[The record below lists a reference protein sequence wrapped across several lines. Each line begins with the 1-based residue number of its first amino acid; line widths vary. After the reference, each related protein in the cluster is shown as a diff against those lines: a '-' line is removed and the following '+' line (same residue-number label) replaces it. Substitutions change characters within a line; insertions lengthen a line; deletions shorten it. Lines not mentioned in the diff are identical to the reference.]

1 MNQKTTAAG
10 SYLESTW
17 TKLTDWVKGLDLS
30 TMKIAEL
37 FAYAAVGFFL
47 GFLLKKHFRFLV
59 IFLVS
64 VAILLWIL
72 AQFDVVIFNWGQVQ
86 QLANVRPTDTLSTIL
101 NNYMNLAK
109 AHWMP
114 LLGGVLGLL
123 FGYRVG

>member
-1 MNQKTTAAG
+1 MNQEAATAG

-17 TKLTDWVKGLDLS
+17 AKVTVWVKSLDLS
-30 TMKIAEL
+30 TMKVAEL
-37 FAYAAVGFFL
+37 FAYAGVGFFL
-47 GFLLKKHFRFLV
+47 GFLLKKHFRILV

-64 VAILLWIL
+64 VTVLLWVL
-72 AQFDVVIFNWGQVQ
+72 AQFDVVIFNWNQVQ
-86 QLANVRPTDTLSTIL
+86 QLANVRPTDTLNTIL
-101 NNYMNLAK
+101 TNYVNLAK